1 MFLFKDIEMGRISGI
16 IQMGPMLSYY
26 MCKREEGVRVRE
38 GDERTEAGPERE
50 TLLITVKREEGARSQ
65 ELQVASSSWKR
76 QGNGCSPSASRGSAA
91 RPVPSY
97 CL

>member
-1 MFLFKDIEMGRISGI
+1 MLPFVAKGTLRMFLFKDIEMGRISGI

-50 TLLITVKREEGARSQ
+50 TKRCSADNCKEGGRGQ
-65 ELQVASSSWKR
+65 ESRVA
-76 QGNGCSPSASRGSAA
+76 GG
-91 RPVPSY
+91 
-97 CL
+97 L